1 MAIFVTPV
9 FLQRQSEFYHQLAS
23 MTGAGIGLPRAL
35 DQLSKHTGGGGFRR
49 SLALI
54 IDRIERGNTFAGA
67 LQESG
72 RDVPAFDLALL
83 QAGEQSGRLDAC
95 FRLLSEYY
103 RERAQLARQ
112 VMAGLAYPVLL
123 VHFFLLIFPLGM
135 LQGLVLRAE
144 ILPFLTQKLLVLG
157 PIYGG
162 VIVLLISGQG
172 RWGER
177 WRSLVETVLHRVPV
191 LGRAR
196 RNIALSRLSI
206 ALEALVNAGV
216 RLVQAWELAA
226 AASGSPALRRAVIG
240 WRPRLEAGQTP
251 AELVS
256 ASPEFPETFASLYTT
271 GEVTGQIDDTL
282 RRLHHYY
289 QEEGSRRMKTLAVW
303 VPILIYLGVVIMI
316 AYQVIKFWS

>member
-1 MAIFVTPV
+1 M
-9 FLQRQSEFYHQLAS
+9 
-23 MTGAGIGLPRAL
+23 
-35 DQLSKHTGGGGFRR
+35 
-49 SLALI
+49 
-54 IDRIERGNTFAGA
+54 
-67 LQESG
+67 
-72 RDVPAFDLALL
+72 
-83 QAGEQSGRLDAC
+83 
-95 FRLLSEYY
+95 
-103 RERAQLARQ
+103 
-112 VMAGLAYPVLL
+112 
-123 VHFFLLIFPLGM
+123 
-135 LQGLVLRAE
+135 
-144 ILPFLTQKLLVLG
+144 LG
-157 PIYGG
+157 PIYGA

-172 RWGER
+172 RWGES
-177 WRSLVETVLHRVPV
+177 WRSLVESVLHRVPV

-240 WRPRLEAGQTP
+240 WRPRLDAGQTP

-316 AYQVIKFWS
+316 AYQVIKFWSGYFNQISS